1 VEIGGHKVL
10 PIPNAIGRAM
20 IMDTKIVV
28 VEAEGTN
35 QGVRTH
41 VDRRIMATQV
51 RAASQTVEN
60 MVMMTGGEVTV
71 AVGNRVANPVM
82 ETPVHK
88 AIRADM
94 VAGDRECMVEKV
106 DVVR

>member
-1 VEIGGHKVL
+1 
-10 PIPNAIGRAM
+10 
-20 IMDTKIVV
+20 
-28 VEAEGTN
+28 
-35 QGVRTH
+35 
-41 VDRRIMATQV
+41 MATQV

-60 MVMMTGGEVTV
+60 MVMTTGGEVTV

-88 AIRADM
+88 GIRADM
-94 VAGDRECMVEKV
+94 VAGDRECMVEKA